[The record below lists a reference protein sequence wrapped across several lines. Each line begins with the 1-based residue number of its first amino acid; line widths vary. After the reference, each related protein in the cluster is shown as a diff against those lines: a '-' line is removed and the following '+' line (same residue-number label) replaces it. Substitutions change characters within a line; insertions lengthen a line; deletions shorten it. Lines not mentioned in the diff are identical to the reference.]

1 MTQLPHRAARYAC
14 SMITAG
20 QPSAATQAWNAT
32 VAATI
37 GSPAPA
43 RAGGRAHRVR
53 DI

>member
-1 MTQLPHRAARYAC
+1 MTQLPHRAARYVC

-37 GSPAPA
+37 GSPRRRAPA
-43 RAGGRAHRVR
+43 GERTG
-53 DI
+53 